1 MITPYQI
8 SHYFSPHLYD
18 GWYENDKRIRYTTSW
33 YIKNYLIFTNSLYLP
48 FIIDVGYKTKLLIIE
63 RN

>member
-8 SHYFSPHLYD
+8 SHYFYPHLFN
-18 GWYENDKRIRYTTSW
+18 GYENNKRIIYTTSW
-33 YIKNYLIFTNSLYLP
+33 YIKQHLIFRNHLYLP
-48 FIIDVGYKTKLLIIE
+48 FIIDAGYITKLLIIE